1 MAESLLRG
9 SQSCLLLRTARLGPT
24 NRACPTRVVTLRLQ
38 QSLSNGNPCRGVEVS
53 CFSNLKRRRFTGIG
67 FVSSDSEASTV
78 ITDSVNY
85 AGEGADIKSDV
96 GGGGDG
102 FRDNGGNSGGG
113 GGGSG
118 RDDSKNEGEGGSSD
132 ESPKKMALSMSQK
145 LTLGY
150 AALVGVGGVMG
161 YMKSGSQKS
170 LLAGGLSAGLLYYVY
185 TQLPSNPVF
194 ASSLGLGVSAILLGV
209 MGSRFRSSG
218 KIFPAGVVSLVSLV
232 MTGGYLHGIL
242 RSAH

>member
-1 MAESLLRG
+1 MAESLLSG
-9 SQSCLLLRTARLGPT
+9 SQSSLLLQTARFGSQ
-24 NRACPTRVVTLRLQ
+24 NRSYPTRVVSLHLQ
-38 QSLSNGNPCRGVEVS
+38 RSLSNSNTCGGVTVS
-53 CFSNLKRRRFTGIG
+53 SSNNLKRRRFSGIG

-78 ITDSVNY
+78 ITDSVND
-85 AGEGADIKSDV
+85 AAEGADIKPDV

-102 FRDNGGNSGGG
+102 FRDVGGNSGGG

-118 RDDSKNEGEGGSSD
+118 GDSSKNEGEGGSSE

-145 LTLGY
+145 LTLGF

-170 LLAGGLSAGLLYYVY
+170 LLAGGLSSGLLYYVY

-194 ASSLGLGVSAILLGV
+194 ASSLGLGVSAALLGV
-209 MGSRFRSSG
+209 MGSRFRRSG